1 MSDNFHNKKNANRQF
16 WLNGEVQVIPDE
28 PCLLIDYLR
37 DHLHLTGTKAAC
49 REGDCGSCQVLLS
62 DHSQAG
68 MLYYRAQTSCLSRVQ
83 DIENHHLIT
92 IEGLR
97 KYSTTSLNQL
107 QQILADSGASQC
119 GFCSP
124 GLTIGMLNWL
134 LNGNALTV
142 EEGEDWI
149 NGNLCRC
156 TGYMGQRRAIA
167 EIVSTYAEGLMASKD
182 RLQTL
187 IDLELFPKFSTI
199 PLPLKAAN
207 KTLGGGTDRYL
218 YQPVSMWSKDKAC
231 RIDDDTP
238 AFKTTQNVLILNA
251 CSPIQRIAD
260 ALEAAGEFSTFKK
273 FNHLFASLP
282 VRNQAT
288 LGGNLANASP
298 IGDGITFLM
307 ALDATVCTN
316 LQSISIYDFFIGFK
330 QTILKPGEMIQW
342 IQIPFT
348 PTSSYAQMPEM
359 PEMHITFDK
368 VSRRGTTD
376 IAVVNCAARWQ
387 LENGIVKRVL
397 LVVGGASPMP
407 VRLPTLENAMVGLCV
422 NDFKNGV
429 EKISHYLNQYLH
441 EYLSPISDQRG
452 SAHYRRL
459 LANQLVL
466 AQWYSLVDLHGGN
479 NDGA

>member
-1 MSDNFHNKKNANRQF
+1 MSDNFHNKNNVKRQF

-37 DHLHLTGTKAAC
+37 DHLHLIGTKAAC

-62 DHSQAG
+62 DHSQTG

-107 QQILADSGASQC
+107 QKILADNGASQC

-124 GLTIGMLNWL
+124 GLTMGVLNWL
-134 LNGNALTV
+134 LNGNTLTV

-167 EIVSTYAEGLMASKD
+167 EIVDVYTEGLMASKD

-187 IDLELFPKFSTI
+187 IDLELFPKFSAM
-199 PLPLKAAN
+199 PLPLEASSKI
-207 KTLGGGTDRYL
+207 LGGGTDRYL
-218 YQPVSMWSKDKAC
+218 QQPVSMWAKNEVCK
-231 RIDDDTP
+231 IDGDGP
-238 AFKTTQNVLILNA
+238 AFKETPNSLMLNA
-251 CSPIQRIAD
+251 CVPIQRIAE
-260 ALEAAGEFSTFKK
+260 ALEVTGKFSGFKK

-316 LQSISIYDFFIGFK
+316 LQSVSINDFIIGFK
-330 QTILKPGEMIQW
+330 QTVLKPAEIIQW
-342 IQIPFT
+342 IEIPLTQIDSCAGT
-348 PTSSYAQMPEM
+348 REV
-359 PEMHITFDK
+359 HVTFDK

-376 IAVVNCAARWQ
+376 IAVVNCAASWQ

-407 VRLPTLENAMVGLCV
+407 VRLPTIEKAMVGLCV
-422 NDFKNGV
+422 NDINNGV
-429 EKISHYLNQYLH
+429 EKISHYLNQSLR

-452 SAHYRRL
+452 SASYRRL

-466 AQWYSLVDLHGGN
+466 AQWHNLVELHGGN
-479 NDGA
+479 NDRA

>member
-1 MSDNFHNKKNANRQF
+1 MSDHFHNKDSVNRQF

-37 DHLHLTGTKAAC
+37 DHLHLTGTKSAC

-68 MLYYRAQTSCLSRVQ
+68 MLYFRAQTSCLSRVQ

-92 IEGLR
+92 IEGVR
-97 KYSTTSLNQL
+97 KYSTTNLNQL
-107 QQILADSGASQC
+107 QKILADNGASQC

-124 GLTIGMLNWL
+124 GLTMGVLNWL
-134 LNGNALTV
+134 LNGNTLTV

-167 EIVSTYAEGLMASKD
+167 EIVDVYAEGLMASKD

-199 PLPLKAAN
+199 PLPLKASN

-218 YQPVSMWSKDKAC
+218 HQPASIWEKNEAC
-231 RIDDDTP
+231 TIDGNEL
-238 AFKTTQNVLILNA
+238 AFKETQNSMILNA
-251 CSPIQRIAD
+251 CVPIQRIAE
-260 ALEAAGEFSTFKK
+260 ALEMAGKFSIFKK

-307 ALDATVCTN
+307 ALDAIVCTN
-316 LQSISIYDFFIGFK
+316 LQSVSINDFFIGFK
-330 QTILKPGEMIQW
+330 QTVLKPAEIIQW
-342 IQIPFT
+342 IEIPLTQIDSCAGT
-348 PTSSYAQMPEM
+348 REV
-359 PEMHITFDK
+359 HITFDK
-368 VSRRGTTD
+368 ISRRGTTD

-397 LVVGGASPMP
+397 LVVGGASATP
-407 VRLPTLENAMVGLCV
+407 VRLPALENAMVGLCV
-422 NDFKNGV
+422 NDFKNGE

>member
-1 MSDNFHNKKNANRQF
+1 MSDNFYNNDSVNRRF
-16 WLNGEVQVIPDE
+16 WLNGEVQIIPDK
-28 PCLLIDYLR
+28 PWLLIDYLR

-62 DHSQAG
+62 DHSQADV
-68 MLYYRAQTSCLSRVQ
+68 LRYRAQTSCLSRVQ

-97 KYSTTSLNQL
+97 NYSTNSLSQL
-107 QQILADSGASQC
+107 QKILADNGASQC

-124 GLTIGMLNWL
+124 GLTMGALNWL
-134 LNGNALTV
+134 LNGKALTI
-142 EEGEDWI
+142 EEGEHWI

-167 EIVSTYAEGLMASKD
+167 EIVSVYAEALMASRD

-187 IDLELFPKFSTI
+187 IDLELFPQFSTM
-199 PLPLKAAN
+199 PLLLEASN
-207 KTLGGGTDRYL
+207 KILGGGTDRYL
-218 YQPVSMWSKDKAC
+218 HQPVSMWAKNEVCKTDN
-231 RIDDDTP
+231 DELV
-238 AFKTTQNVLILNA
+238 FKETQNSLILNA
-251 CSPIQRIAD
+251 CVPIQQIAE
-260 ALEAAGEFSTFKK
+260 ALEVAGKFSAFKK

-316 LQSISIYDFFIGFK
+316 LQSVSINDFFIGFK
-330 QTILKPGEMIQW
+330 QTVLKPGEIIQW
-342 IQIPFT
+342 VEIPLSQIDSCEGT
-348 PTSSYAQMPEM
+348 PKV
-359 PEMHITFDK
+359 HVTFDK

-376 IAVVNCAARWQ
+376 IAVVNCAASWQ
-387 LENGIVKRVL
+387 LENGIVKRAL
-397 LVVGGASPMP
+397 LVVGGASPIP
-407 VRLPTLENAMVGLCV
+407 VRLPTIEKAMVGLCI
-422 NDFKNGV
+422 NDINNSA
-429 EKISHYLNQYLH
+429 EKISHYLNQSLQ

-452 SAHYRRL
+452 SANYRRL

-466 AQWYSLVDLHGGN
+466 AQWHNLAELHGGN
-479 NDGA
+479 SDGA